1 MEKTRAKED
10 LAEPEVKVVKVEGK
24 KKKDTGPREPT
35 PEELRKAIMKTYRE
49 VGGEPDSSMGL
60 IAMLTFVEKTLE
72 SAMIKLDSLPVDLVQ
87 RAEKQKNKE
96 RREDKRR
103 EKVAEQKAAQERKT
117 QKVLARSTQPVKK
130 RVGKP
135 CCGRPDRRSSRRR
148 R

>member
-1 MEKTRAKED
+1 M
-10 LAEPEVKVVKVEGK
+10 
-24 KKKDTGPREPT
+24 
-35 PEELRKAIMKTYRE
+35 
-49 VGGEPDSSMGL
+49 
-60 IAMLTFVEKTLE
+60 KTLE

-135 CCGRPDRRSSRRR
+135 EMFRSAPPKVKPKKKVIDPAEEEVEDLSHFFT
-148 R
+148 